1 MNELSNLLIKN
12 KNNIRSFIVT
22 ILKNSDGDEIHSLEG
37 LNKSYRHLVYKC
49 MGNGISFN
57 KVIDD
62 KNGTSIEFFRTN
74 PSVEVF
80 NSIYTV
86 PRNTAS
92 ESSSSPGNHAK
103 DSDEDSDEDYQ
114 DSKDE
119 DSQESDEDSK
129 DEDSQESDEDS
140 QDSDEDST
148 DNEENVMD
156 NLVTLNYR
164 IIMIYRELTIM
175 LFFLFLINSMTL
187 FFSSVKTNLFQV
199 F

>member
-12 KNNIRSFIVT
+12 KTNIRSFIVT

-62 KNGTSIEFFRTN
+62 KKGTSIEFFRTN

-80 NSIYTV
+80 KSITV

-92 ESSSSPGNHAK
+92 ESSSSPGNQTK
-103 DSDEDSDEDYQ
+103 DSDEDYQDSEEDLDEDSGEDEDSDEDSDSGEDSDEDSDEDY
-114 DSKDE
+114 
-119 DSQESDEDSK
+119 
-129 DEDSQESDEDS
+129 
-140 QDSDEDST
+140 T
-148 DNEENVMD
+148 DNEVNVMD
-156 NLVTLNYR
+156 HVVTLNDR
-164 IIMIYRELTIM
+164 ITVIYRELSIM
-175 LFFLFLINSMTL
+175 LFFLFLINSMIL
-187 FFSSVKTNLFQV
+187 FFFIDKNNPISDFKNY
-199 F
+199 